1 MRQRYIGVFV
11 LLFMMLW
18 IPSFVSAASS
28 STEDVVNLVIEG
40 EQVQADVPP
49 VIKNGRTL
57 VPVRVIAEKMGAD
70 VSWDQTTQTA
80 VINHEQQTI
89 KLQLNSKKAIVN
101 NKAIQLDTPPQLIH
115 QRMLLPLRFVG
126 EALGSTVGWDDRS
139 RTVIAN
145 QKVKVHIN
153 GQDLT
158 GSLATYKL
166 DGTLFLPVKAT
177 LQKLGVAFD
186 ENAVSSG
193 KMIDSQTVVPLADL
207 EKVLDSPIIWSDE
220 ENQLVVEH
228 FQEFEG
234 YTVVDDHKVIL
245 HTSKPVTP
253 QHFTMQGP
261 HRLVIDLPGTKL
273 SEHVKEEQIGGSS
286 SEDGVDEDSNGSNEP
301 NEEVEDNSWL
311 GIPNDIPIEI
321 PAVEETRAQTGA
333 EVPLIQ
339 SIRYSQYSDSPYT
352 VRVVV
357 ELSQKS
363 KYTFTADQNDL
374 QFELTAVP
382 RKTGY
387 LVVVDAGHGGKDP
400 GAKGVAGNLEKD
412 FNLRVAN
419 KLVEILSKDKRFQ
432 VVATRSTDEFIE
444 LKDRAGI
451 ANEMEADLFIS
462 IHANSFKPTTRGTE
476 TFYFHEKS
484 KAFAQVVHRHLVKA
498 TAFPDRGVQTA
509 AFVVIKQTT
518 MPAVLTETGFLTNS
532 IENSKLVS
540 PEFQTKVAE
549 ALADAIREYYQ
560 SYQ

>member
-28 STEDVVNLVIEG
+28 STEDVVNLIIEG

-57 VPVRVIAEKMGAD
+57 VPVRVIAEKMGAN

-89 KLQLNSKKAIVN
+89 KLQLNSKKAMVN
-101 NKAIQLDTPPQLIH
+101 NKAIQLDTPPQLSH

-186 ENAVSSG
+186 ENVVSSG
-193 KMIDSQTVVPLADL
+193 KIIDSQTVVPLADL
-207 EKVLDSPIIWSDE
+207 EKVLDSPITWSDE
-220 ENQLVVEH
+220 NNQLVVEH

-234 YTVVDDHKVIL
+234 YTVVDDNKVIL

-273 SEHVKEEQIGGSS
+273 SEHVKEEQMGGSG
-286 SEDGVDEDSNGSNEP
+286 SEDDADEGSNGSSEP
-301 NEEVEDNSWL
+301 KEEAEDNSWL

-363 KYTFTADQNDL
+363 KYTFTANQNHLEFDL
-374 QFELTAVP
+374 KAVP

-419 KLVEILSKDKRFQ
+419 KLVEILAKDKRFQ

-444 LKDRAGI
+444 LKDRASI

-476 TFYFHEKS
+476 TYYFHENS
-484 KAFAQVVHRHLVKA
+484 KAFAQVVHRHLIKA

-509 AFVVIKQTT
+509 PFVVIKQTT

-549 ALADAIREYYQ
+549 ALAEAIREYYQ